1 MLFQLNEL
9 KLGYPDFFYSTRKI
23 ISKLSLSELCGMVA
37 SFDEIRATAK
47 SLLDAADVVAK
58 MASGKSA
65 VEIIGDSGTGLDNL
79 DFLSDCLR
87 DIGRAPK
94 YVVVD
99 SKGRKLDISELS
111 DEELKRLPEGV
122 GDAIKK
128 ASFNRHNVGTLTEA
142 VATMIKN
149 IAESG
154 RTWDYCAHCGQM
166 FPLSP
171 GQLRKVKREFKR
183 YCSQRCKSSA
193 ATKKYRL
200 AKTITH
206 RADEGRQLI

>member
-1 MLFQLNEL
+1 MLLQLNEL
-9 KLGYPDFFYSTRKI
+9 KPGYPDFFYSTRKI
-23 ISKLSLSELCGMVA
+23 INRLSFSDLRGMVA

-47 SLLDAADVVAK
+47 SLLDAVDVIAK
-58 MASGKSA
+58 MVSGKSA
-65 VEIIGDSGTGLDNL
+65 VEIIGDSGIGLDSL

-87 DIGRAPK
+87 DIGRAPE

-99 SKGRKLDISELS
+99 GTGRRVDTNELS

-122 GDAIKK
+122 GDALKK

-142 VATMIKN
+142 VASMIKN

-183 YCSQRCKSSA
+183 YCSARCKSSA
-193 ATKKYRL
+193 ATKKYRQTNMKPPT
-200 AKTITH
+200 AP
-206 RADEGRQLI
+206 A